1 MMMRYAVVYG
11 IYGTLSTWWFGVDR
25 GAGGRGGCEGGWMMM
40 LLGLAGAMR
49 GGAEGQRQG
58 DPTEADGKA
67 PVLVSVIC
75 GLVWFV
81 CGS

>member
-1 MMMRYAVVYG
+1 
-11 IYGTLSTWWFGVDR
+11 
-25 GAGGRGGCEGGWMMM
+25 MMM

-58 DPTEADGKA
+58 GPTEADGKA
-67 PVLVSVIC
+67 LVLVSVIR

-81 CGS
+81 CDS